1 MDTLISIAGTFVVF
15 VLIAMVFVVI
25 DFKIMVP
32 FFVFLRPK
40 DNRPKPEESKGITA
54 RQSPKWQFWLAVSIA
69 LVSLWPVAAAG
80 TLDFFARIV
89 SMWVVFLGAKSVVS
103 WWDNQ
108 DKIFGAVG
116 EFVKG
121 NPDPVREAVAAGSAK
136 FQQLRSEKTSLLD
149 RVRGWVGKM
158 LVGAGKIKQEFGDVR
173 SEYAQPEEAPPA
185 SSGNGG
191 LAPPEAPTDSPLV
204 AELPKEEPKKADP
217 REGIDTFLKGRGTD
231 EEKKGD
237 KE

>member
-54 RQSPKWQFWLAVSIA
+54 RQSPKWQFWLSVSIA

-89 SMWVVFLGAKSVVS
+89 SMWAVFLGAKSVVS

-173 SEYAQPEEAPPA
+173 SEYAQPEQAPTA
-185 SSGNGG
+185 SSESGEPT
-191 LAPPEAPTDSPLV
+191 LPEAPAGSSPPG
-204 AELPKEEPKKADP
+204 ELPKEEPKKPDP
-217 REGIDTFLKGRGTD
+217 REALGKFGGA
-231 EEKKGD
+231 EGNKKTEGG
-237 KE
+237 EQ